1 MFNKSNHNETV
12 AKQAV
17 VAFSLLGIVL
27 TTTIAQAS
35 TAVVVKGTKCHPSSP
50 VGFCCPND
58 GSPSGPYCPER
69 RISL

>member
-1 MFNKSNHNETV
+1 MFNKSNHNETL

-35 TAVVVKGTKCHPSSP
+35 NAIVVKGTNCHPGSP
-50 VGFCCPND
+50 VGLCCPND
-58 GSPSGPYCPER
+58 GSSSGPYCPER